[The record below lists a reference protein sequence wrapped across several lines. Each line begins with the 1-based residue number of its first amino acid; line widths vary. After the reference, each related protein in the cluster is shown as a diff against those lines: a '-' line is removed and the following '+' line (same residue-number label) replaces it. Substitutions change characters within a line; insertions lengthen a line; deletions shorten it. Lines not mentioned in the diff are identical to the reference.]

1 LRAIIGFLLLLILVI
16 FLLSNRGPA
25 LVGFWPFGF
34 LVSLPLGA
42 VVIAAVIIGFL
53 AGLAAHLPKRFAA
66 HRRASKAE
74 KRAAEL
80 EARLAGGPVS
90 SQLQHE
96 GRPSTVRS

>member
-1 LRAIIGFLLLLILVI
+1 MI

-42 VVIAAVIIGFL
+42 IVIAAVIIGFL
-53 AGLAAHLPKRFAA
+53 GGLAAHLPKRFAA

-74 KRAAEL
+74 KRAADL
-80 EARLAGGPVS
+80 ESRLAAAGPAA

-96 GRPSTVRS
+96 VRPSTLPS

>member
-1 LRAIIGFLLLLILVI
+1 V
-16 FLLSNRGPA
+16 
-25 LVGFWPFGF
+25 
-34 LVSLPLGA
+34 
-42 VVIAAVIIGFL
+42 IGFL

-80 EARLAGGPVS
+80 EARVAA

-96 GRPSTVRS
+96 VRPSTVSS

>member
-1 LRAIIGFLLLLILVI
+1 MILLILVI

-42 VVIAAVIIGFL
+42 VVIAALVIGFL
-53 AGLAAHLPKRFAA
+53 LGLAAHLPKRFAA
-66 HRRASKAE
+66 HRRATKAE

-80 EARLAGGPVS
+80 EGRLAAVPLHS
-90 SQLQHE
+90 ESRQ
-96 GRPSTVRS
+96 PTIAP

>member
-1 LRAIIGFLLLLILVI
+1 MI

-25 LVGFWPFGF
+25 LVDFWPFGF
-34 LVSLPLGA
+34 LVALPLGV
-42 VVIAAVIIGFL
+42 VVIAALVIGFL

-80 EARLAGGPVS
+80 EARVAA

-96 GRPSTVRS
+96 VRPSTVSS

>member
-1 LRAIIGFLLLLILVI
+1 LILLILVI

-42 VVIAAVIIGFL
+42 VVIGAVILGFL
-53 AGLAAHLPKRFAA
+53 GGLVAHLPRRFAA
-66 HRRASKAE
+66 QRRASKAE

-80 EARLAGGPVS
+80 ETRLAAAAPAP

>member
-1 LRAIIGFLLLLILVI
+1 LVLLILVI

-42 VVIAAVIIGFL
+42 VVIAAVVIGFL
-53 AGLAAHLPKRFAA
+53 GGLAAHLPKRFAA

-80 EARLAGGPVS
+80 ETRLAAGGPAS

-96 GRPSTVRS
+96 VRPSTLRS